1 MHIIQRS
8 FREVQNID
16 ALIPPTEVK
25 VQFSYLAPQFIHSIR
40 DHLVNCHGS
49 IRPSDSNPATL
60 YMQAD
65 DVTASSA
72 STSVAAPSSPSVIR
86 STVTRQDVARQLSS
100 STDPNA
106 SFFTQLSSNPFFTAG
121 FGLAGLGAVAAVGQ
135 RGLRRAASLIRSRLL
150 VDVELTIKD
159 DSYPWFL
166 LWMTQHHRRQL
177 IASTTVAASGQN
189 AAKQPLLDR
198 VLSKLIPRMRHLALE
213 TSKQELPNGSIH
225 THFDLVPGPGQ
236 HFIRYGSAIVHVNR
250 QRDSSRMEMLGSGN
264 RPFETTTLT
273 TLYTHRNVFGKI
285 FAEAHALAQES
296 VEGKTIIWQAR
307 TSAWE
312 KFGHPRSK
320 RPLDSVVLD
329 KGVKEHILRDIE
341 DFIGSAKW
349 YADRGVPYRRGYL
362 LYGPPGTG
370 KSSFIQALAGHL
382 DYGIAIVN
390 LSERGLTDDRLN
402 HLLTII
408 PKRTLV
414 LLEDVDAAYSNRRQ
428 VDSDGY
434 SGANVT
440 FSGLLNALDGVASAE
455 ERILFLTTNHIE
467 RLDEAL
473 VRPGRVDM
481 TVRLD
486 NATVW
491 QIDKLWDR
499 FYLHDTRSKDSE
511 GLEAEDMHI
520 RKQKFMENLVAC
532 KAVSD
537 LKERTISTV
546 STAALQGLFLYN
558 KDNPDGAIAMAA
570 QLGPGTRANAPLDM
584 EKSV

>member
-1 MHIIQRS
+1 
-8 FREVQNID
+8 
-16 ALIPPTEVK
+16 
-25 VQFSYLAPQFIHSIR
+25 
-40 DHLVNCHGS
+40 
-49 IRPSDSNPATL
+49 
-60 YMQAD
+60 MQAD
-65 DVTASSA
+65 DVIASSA
-72 STSVAAPSSPSVIR
+72 STSIATAPPPVAPS
-86 STVTRQDVARQLSS
+86 TATRQDVARQLSS
-100 STDPNA
+100 NTDPTA
-106 SFFTQLSSNPFFTAG
+106 SLFSQLSNNPFFTAG
-121 FGLAGLGAVAAVGQ
+121 FGLAGLGAVAAIGQ
-135 RGLRRAASLIRSRLL
+135 RGVRRAASLIRSRLL

-177 IASTTVAASGQN
+177 IGNRAVAASPQYG
-189 AAKQPLLDR
+189 AKQPLLDR
-198 VLSKLIPRMRHLALE
+198 ILNKLIPRMRHLALE

-225 THFDLVPGPGQ
+225 AHFDLVPGPGQ
-236 HFIRYGSAIVHVNR
+236 HFIRYGAAIIHVNR

-273 TLYTHRNVFGKI
+273 TLYTHRHVFGEI

-307 TSAWE
+307 TAAWE

-329 KGVKEHILRDIE
+329 KGVKEHILHDIE
-341 DFIGSAKW
+341 EFIKSAKW
-349 YADRGVPYRRGYL
+349 YSDRGVPYRRGYL

-428 VDSDGY
+428 VDADGY

-491 QIDKLWDR
+491 QIDRLWDR
-499 FYLHDTRSKDSE
+499 FYLHDSHTMDGADQAREILDQ
-511 GLEAEDMHI
+511 
-520 RKQKFMENLVAC
+520 KQKFMQNLVVC
-532 KAVSD
+532 RAVTNLD
-537 LKERTISTV
+537 EGTISTV

-558 KDNPDGAIAMAA
+558 KDNPDGAVAMAA
-570 QLGPGTRANAPLDM
+570 QLGPGKRANAPLEMD
-584 EKSV
+584 KPPV